1 MPQNTK
7 SAKLSVP
14 CSAVGLYCLLN
25 YVPRDLT
32 CPLALRALL
41 TLSFY
46 VLYVICEFTWSR
58 TLRALPV
65 FEPTCNFELFLLL

>member
-14 CSAVGLYCLLN
+14 CSAVRLYCLLN

-32 CPLALRALL
+32 CPLALRI
-41 TLSFY
+41 LSFY